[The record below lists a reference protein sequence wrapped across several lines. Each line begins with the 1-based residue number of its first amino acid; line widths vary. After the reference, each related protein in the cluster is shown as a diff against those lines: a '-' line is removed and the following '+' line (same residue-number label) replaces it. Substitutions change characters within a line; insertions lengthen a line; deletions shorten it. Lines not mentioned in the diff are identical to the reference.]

1 MEFSMYKNCL
11 DWSDWAFLLTQN
23 NKETMFTLG
32 LVLDGLVY
40 LTNYMNLQ
48 YQQQRV
54 SCICVIQMHG
64 MYNVT

>member
-1 MEFSMYKNCL
+1 
-11 DWSDWAFLLTQN
+11 
-23 NKETMFTLG
+23 MFTLG